1 MPKEDVQV
9 LAAQEKKVRIPKEI
23 RGLAKNEDLYD
34 TIGYKIYLK
43 LFIVWHW
50 LIIRKQKRPVIF
62 WQWKYAKRIEES

>member
-23 RGLAKNEDLYD
+23 RDLAKNEDLYD

-43 LFIVWHW
+43 LFIVWH
-50 LIIRKQKRPVIF
+50 
-62 WQWKYAKRIEES
+62 